1 MQGCKALQV
10 PVKLPS
16 LDLPFSPLP
25 PQDPY
30 LHLYPLVGQ
39 DQHRPRPHHF
49 ASQPVTPATCANRTP
64 SRNFETTRLKES
76 LTNCTDLLEKK
87 SKWQRNLEILGKLQ
101 KLQKLL
107 QSFLQ
112 SSETRTGK
120 IYEIRFANCM
130 YIYISIDRNVQW
142 SISSY
147 VIIWDV
153 AHRVLFAISSLVQFW
168 RLDLSSCWRSP
179 PGHQCGTTADA
190 TVSQGPRR
198 PFIFQL
204 KT

>member
-1 MQGCKALQV
+1 MRGCKALQV
-10 PVKLPS
+10 PGQITFIGPAIFTTS
-16 LDLPFSPLP
+16 ATGSRD
-25 PQDPY
+25 

-76 LTNCTDLLEKK
+76 LINCTDLLEKK

-101 KLQKLL
+101 KLL

-112 SSETRTGK
+112 SSKTRTGK

-130 YIYISIDRNVQW
+130 CIYVYIYICIYIFISTDRHVQW

-147 VIIWDV
+147 IIILDV
-153 AHRVLFAISSLVQFW
+153 AHRVLFATSSLVQFW
-168 RLDLSSCWRSP
+168 RLDLS
-179 PGHQCGTTADA
+179 
-190 TVSQGPRR
+190 
-198 PFIFQL
+198 
-204 KT
+204 

>member
-1 MQGCKALQV
+1 MRGCKALQV

-76 LTNCTDLLEKK
+76 LINCTDLLEKK

-101 KLQKLL
+101 KLL
-107 QSFLQ
+107 QLFLQ
-112 SSETRTGK
+112 RWKTRTGK
-120 IYEIRFANCM
+120 IYEIRFANCICIL
-130 YIYISIDRNVQW
+130 YIYISIDRQVQ
-142 SISSY
+142 
-147 VIIWDV
+147 
-153 AHRVLFAISSLVQFW
+153 
-168 RLDLSSCWRSP
+168 
-179 PGHQCGTTADA
+179 
-190 TVSQGPRR
+190 
-198 PFIFQL
+198 
-204 KT
+204 